1 MITNENDAIFSDEL
15 NHASIIV
22 LNLCSNNYLGLAN
35 DQRIKD
41 AAIKAIQR
49 WGVGPGA
56 VRSIA
61 GTMAIDVYKRQVE
74 METCMSVKIL
84 RF

>member
-1 MITNENDAIFSDEL
+1 MVKK
-15 NHASIIV
+15 V

-49 WGVGPGA
+49 WGGVGPGA

-61 GTMAIDVYKRQVE
+61 GTMAIHKELEQTLAE
-74 METCMSVKIL
+74 FKKK
-84 RF
+84 